1 MSKMFSPSCNVLLA
15 SFLDRAESCLVIV
28 CGCIPPIKPFFERLV
43 SGKPLRQSRSAY
55 PSKRSYQMHSSSNG
69 SAKKSFVGQSENI
82 TNITS
87 TVDLGICSI
96 RATIN
101 PKAIQVER
109 GVEIV
114 SDTEYGKGIS
124 GNEDL
129 SLS

>member
-1 MSKMFSPSCNVLLA
+1 MSSH
-15 SFLDRAESCLVIV
+15 CLRLH
-28 CGCIPPIKPFFERLV
+28 PPIKPFFERLV
-43 SGKPLRQSRSAY
+43 SGKPSRQSRSAY

-87 TVDLGICSI
+87 TVDSGICST

-101 PKAIQVER
+101 PKGIQVER

-114 SDTEYGKGIS
+114 SSDTEYGKGIS
-124 GNEDL
+124 GNDDKV
-129 SLS
+129 